1 MYSMTG
7 YGKQEFQINSQN
19 YQCEI
24 KSLNSK
30 GLEINFKTPSFLKSR
45 EIEIRNILGTQL
57 ERGKIDIV
65 FSLQETQ
72 KKSLIN
78 DTEKFKMQ
86 FDFLKQFAIEN
97 GVSSDTILPAL
108 LMLQERETV
117 SEKEELSDT
126 EWEAYKMR
134 LLETIEQ
141 VWQFRKREGVVVF
154 DFLIERV
161 QIISAKLVD
170 VKAVE
175 KDRFVRQK
183 DKLAQM
189 MSSNFGKVNF
199 NPDRLEQEMLF
210 YIEKMDISEEISRL
224 ATHLQYFNELL
235 VGTTEKSVGKK
246 IGFVAQEMGREINT
260 LGAKAND
267 ANLQRLVVDMKD
279 ELEKIKEQIANVL

>member
-134 LLETIEQ
+134 LLDTIEQ

-154 DFLIERV
+154 DFLMERV

-189 MSSNFGKVNF
+189 ISSNFGKVNF

-210 YIEKMDISEEISRL
+210 YIEKMDISDEISRL
-224 ATHLQYFNELL
+224 AALLHYFNELL
-235 VGTTEKSVGKK
+235 EGTMEKSVGKK

>member
-1 MYSMTG
+1 MTG

-57 ERGKIDIV
+57 ERGKIDII

-134 LLETIEQ
+134 LLDTIEQ

-154 DFLIERV
+154 DFLMERV

-189 MSSNFGKVNF
+189 ISSNFGKVNF

-224 ATHLQYFNELL
+224 AAHLHYFNELL
-235 VGTTEKSVGKK
+235 EGTMEKSVGKK

>member
-1 MYSMTG
+1 MTG

-134 LLETIEQ
+134 LLDTIEQ

-154 DFLIERV
+154 DFLMERV

-189 MSSNFGKVNF
+189 ISSNFGKVNF

-224 ATHLQYFNELL
+224 AAHLHYFNELL
-235 VGTTEKSVGKK
+235 EGTTEKSVGKK

>member
-1 MYSMTG
+1 M
-7 YGKQEFQINSQN
+7 
-19 YQCEI
+19 
-24 KSLNSK
+24 
-30 GLEINFKTPSFLKSR
+30 EINFKTPSFLKSR

-134 LLETIEQ
+134 LLDTIEQ

-154 DFLIERV
+154 DFLMERV

-189 MSSNFGKVNF
+189 ISSNFGKVNF

-224 ATHLQYFNELL
+224 AAHLHYFNELL
-235 VGTTEKSVGKK
+235 EGTMEKSVGKK

>member
-134 LLETIEQ
+134 LLDTIEQ

-154 DFLIERV
+154 DFLMERV

-189 MSSNFGKVNF
+189 ISSNFGKVNF

-224 ATHLQYFNELL
+224 AAHLHYFNELL
-235 VGTTEKSVGKK
+235 EGTTEKSVGKK

-267 ANLQRLVVDMKD
+267 ANLQRLVVGMKD

>member
-1 MYSMTG
+1 MTG

-134 LLETIEQ
+134 LLDTIEQ

-154 DFLIERV
+154 DFLMERV

-189 MSSNFGKVNF
+189 ISSNFGKVNF

-224 ATHLQYFNELL
+224 AAHLHYFNELL
-235 VGTTEKSVGKK
+235 EGTMEKSVGKK

-267 ANLQRLVVDMKD
+267 SNLQRLVVDMKD

>member
-19 YQCEI
+19 YRCEI

-134 LLETIEQ
+134 LLDTIEQ

-154 DFLIERV
+154 DFLMERV

-189 MSSNFGKVNF
+189 ISSNFGKVNF

-224 ATHLQYFNELL
+224 AAHLHYFNELL
-235 VGTTEKSVGKK
+235 EGTTEKSVGKK

>member
-7 YGKQEFQINSQN
+7 YGKLEFQINNQN

-134 LLETIEQ
+134 LLDTIEQ

-154 DFLIERV
+154 DFLMERV

-189 MSSNFGKVNF
+189 ISSNFGKVNF

-224 ATHLQYFNELL
+224 AAHLHYFNELL
-235 VGTTEKSVGKK
+235 EGTTEKSVGKK

>member
-134 LLETIEQ
+134 LLDTIEQ

-154 DFLIERV
+154 DFLMERV

-189 MSSNFGKVNF
+189 ISSNFGKVNF

-210 YIEKMDISEEISRL
+210 YMEKMDISEEISRL
-224 ATHLQYFNELL
+224 AAHLHYFNELL
-235 VGTTEKSVGKK
+235 EGTTEKSVGKK

>member
-57 ERGKIDIV
+57 ERGKIDII

-134 LLETIEQ
+134 LLDTIEQ

-154 DFLIERV
+154 DFLMERV

-189 MSSNFGKVNF
+189 ISSNFGKVNF

-224 ATHLQYFNELL
+224 AAHLHYFNELL
-235 VGTTEKSVGKK
+235 EGTMEKSVGKK

>member
-65 FSLQETQ
+65 FSLQETP
-72 KKSLIN
+72 KKSLIS
-78 DTEKFKMQ
+78 DIDKFKTQ

-97 GVSSDTILPAL
+97 GVSTDTILPAL
-108 LMLQERETV
+108 LTLQERETV
-117 SEKEELSDT
+117 SDREELTDI
-126 EWEAYKMR
+126 EWSIYKTQ
-134 LLETIEQ
+134 LLDTIEQ
-141 VWQFRKREGVVVF
+141 VWKFRKREGVVVF
-154 DFLIERV
+154 DFLMERV

-170 VKAVE
+170 VKSVE
-175 KDRFVRQK
+175 RDRFGRQK

-210 YIEKMDISEEISRL
+210 YMEKMDISEEISRL
-224 ATHLQYFNELL
+224 SAHLHYFNELL
-235 VGTTEKSVGKK
+235 EGTTEKSVGKK

>member
-86 FDFLKQFAIEN
+86 FDFLKQF
-97 GVSSDTILPAL
+97 
-108 LMLQERETV
+108 
-117 SEKEELSDT
+117 
-126 EWEAYKMR
+126 
-134 LLETIEQ
+134 
-141 VWQFRKREGVVVF
+141 
-154 DFLIERV
+154 
-161 QIISAKLVD
+161 
-170 VKAVE
+170 
-175 KDRFVRQK
+175 
-183 DKLAQM
+183 
-189 MSSNFGKVNF
+189 
-199 NPDRLEQEMLF
+199 
-210 YIEKMDISEEISRL
+210 DISD
-224 ATHLQYFNELL
+224 HY
-235 VGTTEKSVGKK
+235 
-246 IGFVAQEMGREINT
+246 
-260 LGAKAND
+260 
-267 ANLQRLVVDMKD
+267 
-279 ELEKIKEQIANVL
+279 

>member
-134 LLETIEQ
+134 LLDTIEQ

-154 DFLIERV
+154 DFLMERV

-189 MSSNFGKVNF
+189 ISSNFGKVNF

-224 ATHLQYFNELL
+224 AAHLHYFNELL
-235 VGTTEKSVGKK
+235 EGTMEKSVGKK

>member
-134 LLETIEQ
+134 LLDTIEQ

-154 DFLIERV
+154 DFLMERV

-189 MSSNFGKVNF
+189 ISSNFGKVNF

-224 ATHLQYFNELL
+224 AAHLHYFNELL
-235 VGTTEKSVGKK
+235 EGTTEKSVGK
-246 IGFVAQEMGREINT
+246 MGREINT

>member
-134 LLETIEQ
+134 LLDTIEQ

-154 DFLIERV
+154 DFLMERV

-189 MSSNFGKVNF
+189 ISSNFGKVNF

-224 ATHLQYFNELL
+224 AAHLHYFNELL
-235 VGTTEKSVGKK
+235 EGTTEKSVGKK

>member
-30 GLEINFKTPSFLKSR
+30 GLEVNFKTPSFLKSR

>member
-1 MYSMTG
+1 MTG

-134 LLETIEQ
+134 LLDTIEQ

-154 DFLIERV
+154 DFLMERV

-189 MSSNFGKVNF
+189 ISSNFGKVNF

-224 ATHLQYFNELL
+224 AAHLHYFNELL
-235 VGTTEKSVGKK
+235 EGTTEKSVGKK
-246 IGFVAQEMGREINT
+246 IGFMAQEMGREINT

>member
-1 MYSMTG
+1 MTG

-134 LLETIEQ
+134 LLDTIEQ

-154 DFLIERV
+154 DFLMERV

-189 MSSNFGKVNF
+189 ISSNFGKVNF

-224 ATHLQYFNELL
+224 AAHLHYFNELL
-235 VGTTEKSVGKK
+235 EGTMEKSVGKK

>member
-126 EWEAYKMR
+126 E
-134 LLETIEQ
+134 LDTIEQ

-154 DFLIERV
+154 DFLMERV

-189 MSSNFGKVNF
+189 ISSNFGKVNF

-224 ATHLQYFNELL
+224 AAHLHYFNELL
-235 VGTTEKSVGKK
+235 EGTMEKSVGKK

>member
-117 SEKEELSDT
+117 SEKKELSDT

-134 LLETIEQ
+134 LLDTIEQ

-154 DFLIERV
+154 DFLMERV

-189 MSSNFGKVNF
+189 ISSNFGKVNF

-224 ATHLQYFNELL
+224 AAHLHYFNELL
-235 VGTTEKSVGKK
+235 EGTTEKSVGKK